1 MQEHSG
7 TCLLRRQKPSG
18 TSFALGFA
26 GMNLERSRLQFGNLL
41 SQRKLGSKWVASK
54 QHKDFDESQI
64 LARGCPS
71 LPAVFSPLL
80 IHGWCNFSNG
90 RTKDFRNPCGTS
102 INRSGWEKCVDA
114 CGEPIAINSQSF
126 KGLSCV
132 SLQLNSRN
140 SNKRSSST
148 STSTST
154 SSSSSS
160 SSRSRS
166 SSGST
171 SGSGS
176 GSGSGS
182 DSGSGSGSR
191 SGRRRRS
198 SSSSSR
204 GK

>member
-1 MQEHSG
+1 MVSHVLPHSG

-41 SQRKLGSKWVASK
+41 SQRKLGCKWVASK

-90 RTKDFRNPCGTS
+90 GTKDFRNPCGTY

-126 KGLSCV
+126 KGLNCV

-148 STSTST
+148 STS
-154 SSSSSS
+154 SSSS
-160 SSRSRS
+160 SRS

-176 GSGSGS
+176 GSA
-182 DSGSGSGSR
+182 SGSGSR
-191 SGRRRRS
+191 SSRRS

-204 GK
+204 GN